1 MLTMLV
7 LCLLCFYYVCTMPA
21 MLYYAYCAFTMLT
34 VPILCL
40 LYLHMPVLCALCLL
54 CLYYITLLNRLK
66 FHILSIGACYA
77 LSLLNRRQFHIFPKR
92 YAIVWH
98 FSFEISLNYPTAL
111 CNHYRFQYIQSK
123 NFCFDVFLGHL
134 RIALKRNHLT
144 KIHLPKNLPYTC
156 TQDYLRAEVL
166 IG

>member
-1 MLTMLV
+1 MLLLCLYYVCNMSV
-7 LCLLCFYYVCTMPA
+7 LCLLCCIMP
-21 MLYYAYCAFTMLT
+21 T
-34 VPILCL
+34 VPL
-40 LYLHMPVLCALCLL
+40 LCLL
-54 CLYYITLLNRLK
+54 CLYFAYYTCICLYYVHYAYYACTISPLLNRLK